1 MRKQNLANCLVTIV
15 FFIALVVCYF
25 FWGCK
30 YDLPVT
36 IVAVAIGL
44 AGLCLLTVQNKKIKD
59 LSSESEE

>member
-1 MRKQNLANCLVTIV
+1 MRKQNLVNCLVTIV

>member
-1 MRKQNLANCLVTIV
+1 MRKQNLVNCLVTIV

-44 AGLCLLTVQNKKIKD
+44 AGLVLLTVQNKKLKD
-59 LSSESEE
+59 LNSEKN